1 MDTQFRSVLTVS
13 LAMVLSSY
21 VASSMFLKAK
31 KLDQTIRVTG
41 SAQKRI
47 KSDLMIWH
55 TSVSAEAPTLPD
67 AYAKLSRDVEKTKA
81 FLISQGFPENQVIIS
96 AVTTTPV
103 RTNTRGVQRQELAS
117 EDSGSAPLTGRVTSY
132 SLTQSLEIRSTE
144 VDKLSAV
151 SRNVTQLIN
160 QGILLESN
168 EPEYLYTKL
177 AGLKVAMLADAAR
190 DARERAAQ
198 IVSSAGG
205 KVGEM
210 RSAEMG
216 VMQVNATDADEVSGS
231 GVNDTKSIDKDIF
244 AVVHA
249 TFALD

>member
-13 LAMVLSSY
+13 FAMVLSSY

-55 TSVSAEAPTLPD
+55 TSVSAEAATLPD

-103 RTNTRGVQRQELAS
+103 RTSTRGVQRQELAS
-117 EDSGSAPLTGRVTSY
+117 EDSGSAPLIGRVTSY

-144 VDKLSAV
+144 VDKLSTV

-216 VMQVNATDADEVSGS
+216 VMQVNAANANEVSGS